1 MIEFYTNCKDC
12 INSNNIRKYD
22 KMYLEKYILKNNIF
36 FKELKIF
43 IEIQNIFLYF
53 KIPIEISQKIIK
65 MSVGTKQCDYCDNFV
80 CYNHIKINNNSYN
93 LCKKKITLCDSC
105 CWYGIV

>member
-36 FKELKIF
+36 MNNSFFKELKLF
-43 IEIQNIFLYF
+43 IEIQNIFIF
-53 KIPIEISQKIIK
+53 
-65 MSVGTKQCDYCDNFV
+65 
-80 CYNHIKINNNSYN
+80 
-93 LCKKKITLCDSC
+93 
-105 CWYGIV
+105 